1 MKTRVMQ
8 HKDGRR
14 EVVRVLTTEE
24 LVSWSAEHP
33 LAYEKSIVW
42 LENIERLRFVRVA
55 QVRCARSRRGPL
67 VVNTGQ
73 RVVGYSKLMPDA
85 PRDQQTQ
92 RYSRRLFYL
101 TAPDCDHQNEALP
114 HSAVDPRTVLPGV
127 EGSKPAGQ
135 SPRTIQAQKTR
146 AETCSDP
153 KAVGAEKPSQRL

>member
-42 LENIERLRFVRVA
+42 LENTERLRYVRVA
-55 QVRCARSRRGPL
+55 QVRCATSRRGPL
-67 VVNTGQ
+67 LVNTGE

-85 PRDQQTQ
+85 PRDKQTH
-92 RYSRRLFYL
+92 RYCRRLFYL
-101 TAPDCDHQNEALP
+101 TASDREQETETLP
-114 HSAVDPRTVLPGV
+114 NSAIDPRTVLPGV
-127 EGSKPAGQ
+127 EGIAPANK
-135 SPRTIQAQKTR
+135 SRRAARTKR
-146 AETCSDP
+146 AETATRRDE
-153 KAVGAEKPSQRL
+153 KALRAKSQ

>member
-42 LENIERLRFVRVA
+42 LENIERLRYVRVA
-55 QVRCARSRRGPL
+55 HVRCARSRRGPL
-67 VVNTGQ
+67 LVNTGE

-85 PRDQQTQ
+85 PRDNQTQ
-92 RYSRRLFYL
+92 RFSRRLFYL
-101 TAPDCDHQNEALP
+101 TAPDCDPQNETVP

-127 EGSKPAGQ
+127 EGSKPASETG
-135 SPRTIQAQKTR
+135 RTERAKSAR
-146 AETCSDP
+146 AETRADQ
-153 KAVGAEKPSQRL
+153 KVVGAE